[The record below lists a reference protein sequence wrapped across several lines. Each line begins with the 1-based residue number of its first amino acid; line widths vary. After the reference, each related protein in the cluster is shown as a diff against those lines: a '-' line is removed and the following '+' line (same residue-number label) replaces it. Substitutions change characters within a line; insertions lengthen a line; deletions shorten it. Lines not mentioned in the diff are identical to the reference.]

1 MPGHAKRYHY
11 DEGATTR
18 SVDSTLSSASGTGS
32 AFSGSESTWS
42 LPRSRQGNSRRGAE
56 GPRRSGS
63 SFRVSMRP
71 KGHRYHVTNQRGDSS
86 EVSTI
91 AGQYSRR
98 ILCLLAGLTLIG
110 TTYRAL
116 EPSSESLNYFYNSYD
131 KTLSTEDLVAQG
143 EMSATSN
150 EYAILMSLPT
160 AQPGSEDDAQGN
172 FYEALNKNQ
181 QALIDELSQE
191 ATLSLRGN
199 SLVIVDDED
208 KLPPKNDLNMTLP
221 LEPVDVGEAASSN
234 VTGPTRTDWGPALK
248 QRVDADNQT
257 TVAYILPI
265 FTCYPLSGQLNQ
277 HGVNEPGSDR
287 ELMDAA
293 LMLQASVHKN
303 SARNPRSG
311 SSYDYEMVALVHRGV
326 ESCAGGSNRTAML
339 ERIGYRV
346 EIVREPIHAGNIMS
360 GYLQKHAPRNNGGR
374 AGMREM
380 IRLYAFKM
388 VDYRITVLVE
398 PTTFILHPPDAIF
411 DTLLNGPRGHDWA
424 ESHPTHIVRDT
435 FYPNG
440 SIVTAERLP
449 TELDIMF
456 TRDYSSMSQN
466 SWTTGISLA
475 FVPIRPSVATFKKLV
490 NRYQSTEYDAKY
502 GWDSKGYAHYAGSM
516 QSKGIITYFFSEIQ
530 PHRKLE
536 LHRCI
541 YNNLADVPFIAGKN
555 GGMNNCRDVKEHK
568 LQPDG
573 SVMPCTDCRLQLVDE
588 IVVINFAIC
597 RSPWFCPYIPD
608 TGRVPLLVPT
618 LKMCRMFHESWFDLR
633 VIVEESALVESKRV
647 KATGTFHP
655 EIFHGYCQP
664 GGTSGGAYVP
674 MDFTIQLP
682 EGFGGHPFPA
692 RK

>member
-1 MPGHAKRYHY
+1 MPGRAKRYLY
-11 DEGATTR
+11 DEGATI
-18 SVDSTLSSASGTGS
+18 SSGDSTLSSGSGTGS

-42 LPRSRQGNSRRGAE
+42 LPRNRQGNSRRAAE

-71 KGHRYHVTNQRGDSS
+71 KGHRNHGSNQRGDLLS
-86 EVSTI
+86 EVNITS
-91 AGQYSRR
+91 GPYYVR
-98 ILCLLAGLTLIG
+98 IVYLLAGFALIG
-110 TTYRAL
+110 TMYRAL
-116 EPSSESLNYFYNSYD
+116 DSSPQGLTSIYQAYD
-131 KTLSTEDLVAQG
+131 KKLSTEDLVARG

-150 EYAILMSLPT
+150 EEAILMSLPT

-181 QALIDELSQE
+181 QALIDELSQD
-191 ATLSLRGN
+191 ATLSLQGN
-199 SLVIVDDED
+199 SLAIVDDED
-208 KLPPKNDLNMTLP
+208 KLPPKNELNMTLP
-221 LEPVDVGEAASSN
+221 LEPIN
-234 VTGPTRTDWGPALK
+234 VTGPIRTDWGPALK
-248 QRVDADNQT
+248 QRVDADNRI

-277 HGVNEPGSDR
+277 HGVSDPSSDR
-287 ELMDAA
+287 EFMDAA
-293 LMLQASVHKN
+293 LMLQASVHVN
-303 SARNPRSG
+303 SVRNPRSG

-326 ESCAGGSNRTAML
+326 ESCAGGSNRTALL

-346 EIVREPIHAGNIMS
+346 EVVREPIHAGNIMND
-360 GYLQKHAPRNNGGR
+360 YLKHHAPRNNGGR

-388 VDYRITVLVE
+388 IEYRITVLVE
-398 PTTFILHPPDAIF
+398 STTFFLHPADAIF
-411 DTLLNGPRGHDWA
+411 DTLLNGPRGHEWA
-424 ESHPTHIVRDT
+424 ESHPNHIVRDT

-440 SIVTAERLP
+440 TIVTAERLP

-466 SWTTGISLA
+466 SWTTGVSLA
-475 FVPIRPSVATFKKLV
+475 FVPIRPSITTFRKLV

-516 QSKGIITYFFSEIQ
+516 QSKGLITYFFSEIE

-536 LHRCI
+536 LYRCI

-568 LQPDG
+568 VQPDG
-573 SVMPCTDCRLQLVDE
+573 SVMPCTDCRIQLVDE

-597 RSPWFCPYIPD
+597 RPPWVCPYIPD

-618 LKMCRMFHESWFDLR
+618 LKMCRHFHKSWFDLR
-633 VIVEESALVESKRV
+633 GIIEESVLVESKRV
-647 KATGTFHP
+647 KATGTFHQ

-674 MDFTIQLP
+674 MDFSLQLP
-682 EGFGGHPFPA
+682 EGFGEHPFPA
-692 RK
+692 SK